1 MESIQKL
8 LWQVRRKQL
17 LVCAYPSG
25 SSEEEME
32 ITLGHAAAALDM
44 ASSDCIKL
52 VQRLHRKEIIERVPA
67 DEAEPIV
74 LTPKG
79 RRLVQRMARNEDE
92 SQVDSDV
99 A

>member
-17 LVCAYPSG
+17 LICAYPPAG
-25 SSEEEME
+25 SDSEVEV
-32 ITLGHAAAALDM
+32 TLGHAAAALDL
-44 ASSDCIKL
+44 ASSDCMRL

-67 DEAEPIV
+67 GDSEPIV

-79 RRLVQRMARNEDE
+79 RRLVQRMARGGAEPLPE
-92 SQVDSDV
+92 
-99 A
+99 